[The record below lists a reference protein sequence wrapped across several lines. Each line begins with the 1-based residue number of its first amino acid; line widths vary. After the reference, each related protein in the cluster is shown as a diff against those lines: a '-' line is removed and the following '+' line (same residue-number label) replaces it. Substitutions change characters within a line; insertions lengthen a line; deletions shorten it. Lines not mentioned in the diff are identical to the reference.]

1 MSNIVKNALCAF
13 WLLDLNYVVLLKNAR
28 FTMLFYCFYTS
39 KKIKAENVR
48 PQGKHIPPLSLY
60 IPLNIRLY
68 KATFTRLLFYKNS
81 LNHCVMRSIYS
92 S

>member
-39 KKIKAENVR
+39 KKLRRKMFARKANTSR
-48 PQGKHIPPLSLY
+48 HYRCIF
-60 IPLNIRLY
+60 R
-68 KATFTRLLFYKNS
+68 
-81 LNHCVMRSIYS
+81 
-92 S
+92 